1 MPHLMNTYGRLPVAF
16 ERGEGVWLF
25 DEGGKAYLDALAGIA
40 VSTLGHNHPRLVEAI
55 AGQAAN
61 VIHTSNIYRIP
72 LQEALG
78 DRLAAL
84 AQMDQVFFCNS
95 GCEANEA
102 SIKLARLYGHH
113 KGIDQPAI
121 IVMDQSFHGRTL
133 ATLSATGNR
142 KVQVGFEPLVTGFVR
157 VPFDDLE
164 AINKVAESNPN
175 VVAVLLEP
183 IQGEGGVHVAHAD
196 YLRAVRELCTRHGWL
211 MMLDEVQCGIGRTGA
226 WFAHQQVGIRPDV
239 MSLAKGLGS
248 GVPIGACLAAGPA
261 VDVFKP
267 GNHGSTFGGNPL
279 ACAAGLAT
287 LEVLESEG
295 LLERAAK
302 VGEYIRRGFAAAFEG
317 LSGVRD
323 IRGQGLMIGIELDR
337 PCGELVGQA
346 LSAGL
351 LINVTAE
358 RVVRLLPPLVFTE
371 ADSDVL
377 IERLVPLIRAHL
389 GA

>member
-55 AGQAAN
+55 AKQAAN

-142 KVQVGFEPLVTGFVR
+142 KVQVGFEPLVTK
-157 VPFDDLE
+157 
-164 AINKVAESNPN
+164 A
-175 VVAVLLEP
+175 
-183 IQGEGGVHVAHAD
+183 
-196 YLRAVRELCTRHGWL
+196 
-211 MMLDEVQCGIGRTGA
+211 
-226 WFAHQQVGIRPDV
+226 
-239 MSLAKGLGS
+239 
-248 GVPIGACLAAGPA
+248 
-261 VDVFKP
+261 
-267 GNHGSTFGGNPL
+267 
-279 ACAAGLAT
+279 
-287 LEVLESEG
+287 
-295 LLERAAK
+295 
-302 VGEYIRRGFAAAFEG
+302 
-317 LSGVRD
+317 
-323 IRGQGLMIGIELDR
+323 
-337 PCGELVGQA
+337 
-346 LSAGL
+346 
-351 LINVTAE
+351 
-358 RVVRLLPPLVFTE
+358 
-371 ADSDVL
+371 
-377 IERLVPLIRAHL
+377 
-389 GA
+389 

>member
-55 AGQAAN
+55 AKQAAN